1 MNSPSDAPAAAAPAQ
16 KGSLRIIYAD
26 DVREL
31 RHVAQLS
38 LTRDGHKIDCVSDGD
53 EALAKL
59 SAAPGG
65 YDVLITDHHMPRM
78 DGLVLV
84 QQLRLLPFKGKI
96 IVFSSS
102 LSAEV
107 DAAYRKLGVDHLLK
121 KPVFPSVLRE
131 LLSKI

>member
-1 MNSPSDAPAAAAPAQ
+1 MSMSPPLPVASASPA
-16 KGSLRIIYAD
+16 SLRIIYAD

-38 LTRDGHKIDCVSDGD
+38 LTRDGHQIDCVTDGD
-53 EALAKL
+53 EALDKI
-59 SAAPGG
+59 SAAPVA

-78 DGLVLV
+78 DGLTLV
-84 QQLRLLPFKGKI
+84 TQLRTLPVTFHGKI

-102 LSAEV
+102 LSPEV
-107 DAAYRKLGVDHLLK
+107 DAAYRKLNVDHLLK

-131 LLSKI
+131 LLAKL

>member
-1 MNSPSDAPAAAAPAQ
+1 MTMSSASHDAASSQ
-16 KGSLRIIYAD
+16 KISLRILYAD

-38 LTRDGHKIDCVSDGD
+38 LSRDGHKVECVTDGD

-59 SAAPGG
+59 SVAPGD

-84 QQLRLLPFKGKI
+84 TRLRALQFSGKI
-96 IVFSSS
+96 IIFSSS
-102 LSAEV
+102 LSPEV

-121 KPVFPSVLRE
+121 KPVYPSVLRE
-131 LLSKI
+131 LLAKI

>member
-1 MNSPSDAPAAAAPAQ
+1 MTTPNASQPPVPA
-16 KGSLRIIYAD
+16 KGPSLRILYAD

-31 RHVAQLS
+31 RHVAHLS
-38 LTRDGHKIDCVSDGD
+38 LSRDGHRVECVTDGD

-59 SAAPGG
+59 SVAPLD

-84 QQLRLLPFKGKI
+84 TRLRTLPFTGKI

-102 LSAEV
+102 LSPEV
-107 DAAYRKLGVDHLLK
+107 DAAYRKLRVDHLLK
-121 KPVFPSVLRE
+121 KPVYPSVLRD
-131 LLSKI
+131 LLVKI